1 MKIKLLSV
9 LLLVSLIFLT
19 AGKIVASGFS
29 LNSIGNLNTSGTM
42 SSHWWYTGLN
52 PSLNGAALANSQVDI
67 VIDGT
72 SYQTTAN
79 ESGQWSFTA
88 DSELGAGDHTVSLTN
103 SGSVIDFTLTLGS
116 ENVNWDN
123 IASGSSGETLPSAGG
138 IIPTIL
144 LTSMGGG
151 LAIIGK
157 RLWK

>member
-72 SYQTTAN
+72 SYQTTAD

-144 LTSMGGG
+144 LTGMGGG
-151 LAIIGK
+151 LAIVGK

>member
-1 MKIKLLSV
+1 MKIKLLSA

-72 SYQTTAN
+72 SYQTTAD

-151 LAIIGK
+151 LAIVGK

>member
-72 SYQTTAN
+72 SYQTTAD

>member
-1 MKIKLLSV
+1 MKIKLLSA

-72 SYQTTAN
+72 SYQTTAD
-79 ESGQWSFTA
+79 ESGQ
-88 DSELGAGDHTVSLTN
+88 
-103 SGSVIDFTLTLGS
+103 
-116 ENVNWDN
+116 
-123 IASGSSGETLPSAGG
+123 
-138 IIPTIL
+138 
-144 LTSMGGG
+144 
-151 LAIIGK
+151 IG
-157 RLWK
+157 RAHV